1 MIDKAI
7 KKITEEMMKIDSPLA
22 QGIEEHLTGL
32 CKSNDVAEKLLDE
45 TKSLKTLCDNIT
57 AEARS
62 RQKNGVAYI
71 QPEEVLQMADDYYGI
86 GSAPKKDHIDV
97 MDLL

>member
-1 MIDKAI
+1 MPLTAALVKFVLLPLIPLYRMIDRR
-7 KKITEEMMKIDSPLA
+7 
-22 QGIEEHLTGL
+22 
-32 CKSNDVAEKLLDE
+32 VEKLLDE

-71 QPEEVLQMADDYYGI
+71 QPEEVFQMADDYYGI